1 MDRAAERINFLGA
14 SEWPTEICVGKPDG
28 RDVRFGCA
36 RAYHETLASND
47 ELRLRLLG
55 RKGKL
60 PPCLCRRESNKRGCS
75 RAAAARRRGSLL
87 VSQREGEDVLPS
99 CVHTRPTRRCR
110 LEYLLSVPELKR
122 VPSSAN
128 AGRKNTREGQAGSLP
143 EAALFP
149 PPSVGDWNF
158 VSEMLPN
165 SFAGPREE
173 GKHTQ
178 RCRMVTQKRKLK
190 DQDLWRRRISPS
202 VGRR

>member
-14 SEWPTEICVGKPDG
+14 PEWPTEICVGKPDG

-75 RAAAARRRGSLL
+75 RAAAAAAARRRGSLL

-149 PPSVGDWNF
+149 PPSSCCVARLAATPVVRSAAPAVVPRAALNPIY
-158 VSEMLPN
+158 LN
-165 SFAGPREE
+165 ATYFARPAA
-173 GKHTQ
+173 
-178 RCRMVTQKRKLK
+178 M
-190 DQDLWRRRISPS
+190 
-202 VGRR
+202 